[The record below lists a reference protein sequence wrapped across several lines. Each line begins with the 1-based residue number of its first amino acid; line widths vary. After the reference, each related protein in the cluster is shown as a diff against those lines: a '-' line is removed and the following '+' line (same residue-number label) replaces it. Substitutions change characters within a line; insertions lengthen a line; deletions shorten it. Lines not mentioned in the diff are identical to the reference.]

1 MYDGSAKPPERTFSL
16 NDCLQTEENFTP
28 QLFNMLIK
36 FRRHKIGLTADIEKA
51 FLMVGINQTD
61 RDILRFLWLKDPDDR
76 NSEIVHLRFTRLVF
90 RLRPSPAMFA
100 ATIRHHFDGKVSEE
114 IRPDFIQL
122 LKNSLYVDD
131 LVTGEANENKA
142 LELYS
147 RSK

>member
-1 MYDGSAKPPERTFSL
+1 
-16 NDCLQTEENFTP
+16 
-28 QLFNMLIK
+28 
-36 FRRHKIGLTADIEKA
+36 
-51 FLMVGINQTD
+51 MVGINQTD

-76 NSEIVHLRFTRLVF
+76 NSEIVHLRLTRLVF

-100 ATIRHHFDGKVSEE
+100 ATIRHPFDGKVSEE

-142 LELYS
+142 LELNS